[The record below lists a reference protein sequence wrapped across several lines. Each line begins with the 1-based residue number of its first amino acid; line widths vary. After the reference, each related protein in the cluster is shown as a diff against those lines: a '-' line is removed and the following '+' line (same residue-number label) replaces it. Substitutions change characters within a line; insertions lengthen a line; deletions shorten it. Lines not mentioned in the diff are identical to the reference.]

1 MQYAKRQHFAK
12 QDLSTITRASYIH
25 HAWATNELTGCLTP
39 SEISEFNRVI
49 GQMKAGTY
57 DPIPLND
64 GRYLIEVGEYMN
76 GDRVTYILTDGVWQG
91 QSIEWVGKIVTNSIR
106 LTKTIK
112 EYVNELSKTLGC
124 EAVALA
130 LDAYAAVGVD
140 EGFQEFTLER
150 AVSYEEFDKQRAAR
164 QDNIGNTKIQYS
176 RKRNVGEIE
185 SNGIKPSR
193 KLNSEL
199 ARAYGEKTHGS
210 GVDLSEN
217 LDERGR
223 GLYNENRIRYSKRA
237 KYIPYD
243 KIGAANITF
252 LRSELRKLYSGINDG
267 VADSIA
273 IAQGSTVYIVDSGKD
288 NGEICFGVRTKIKF
302 SDNDLRAEYV
312 RRTNDEAVSNGYI
325 SDGLFASFKD
335 RYDND
340 RSSNLRRESGTELPT
355 DQRKSQDYER
365 GVPNGDADRG
375 GIKQSRKLNSE
386 LARAYGE
393 IHVSEKGK
401 NVRRL
406 ANPKSVDNLTEEQY
420 MKAAKGLTNNSNGG
434 IMQMDNTTVR
444 KWYLDKVSKIHEG
457 IDPTLPIEKR
467 AKLAFEARNAIRTE
481 ARNMMADTA
490 TRKILDRDHPNQAFE
505 NLVKSK
511 MERKKMTR
519 EEAIQD
525 VYDTAIKTN
534 SNINKELGIEGD

>member
-1 MQYAKRQHFAK
+1 MYLARCFFHTNKGASTSPLFLCNNEVKKSRKSANRNHDKKSVFFGKDLTDFDNIILPDDVKYLGKNVQYAKRQHFAK

-199 ARAYGEKTHGS
+199 AR
-210 GVDLSEN
+210 VW
-217 LDERGR
+217 
-223 GLYNENRIRYSKRA
+223 
-237 KYIPYD
+237 
-243 KIGAANITF
+243 
-252 LRSELRKLYSGINDG
+252 RK
-267 VADSIA
+267 
-273 IAQGSTVYIVDSGKD
+273 
-288 NGEICFGVRTKIKF
+288 
-302 SDNDLRAEYV
+302 
-312 RRTNDEAVSNGYI
+312 
-325 SDGLFASFKD
+325 
-335 RYDND
+335 
-340 RSSNLRRESGTELPT
+340 
-355 DQRKSQDYER
+355 
-365 GVPNGDADRG
+365 
-375 GIKQSRKLNSE
+375 
-386 LARAYGE
+386 
-393 IHVSEKGK
+393 
-401 NVRRL
+401 
-406 ANPKSVDNLTEEQY
+406 
-420 MKAAKGLTNNSNGG
+420 
-434 IMQMDNTTVR
+434 
-444 KWYLDKVSKIHEG
+444 
-457 IDPTLPIEKR
+457 
-467 AKLAFEARNAIRTE
+467 
-481 ARNMMADTA
+481 
-490 TRKILDRDHPNQAFE
+490 
-505 NLVKSK
+505 
-511 MERKKMTR
+511 
-519 EEAIQD
+519 D
-525 VYDTAIKTN
+525 V
-534 SNINKELGIEGD
+534 